1 MKTTLLAAL
10 LAAGC
15 GSGSGG
21 SFISRNSAD
30 RGGPSACTF
39 STNPK
44 CGVTD
49 CCEFTN
55 GNGFTEELVCC
66 GNSGFFIRR
75 VCTFPGDTQ
84 NPCGQVGGNGC
95 AVCDAVPFS
104 VSCNVH
110 PQAED
115 GQPHSCG
122 YVLDAT
128 D

>member
-21 SFISRNSAD
+21 SFISRSTAD

-39 STNPK
+39 IPNPA
-44 CGVTD
+44 CGATD
-49 CCEFTN
+49 CCEFDSVAHP
-55 GNGFTEELVCC
+55 GYREQLVCC
-66 GNSGFFIRR
+66 GTVGMLVRR
-75 VCTFPGDTQ
+75 VCSCPGCDT
-84 NPCGQVGGNGC
+84 PCGKAGPKGC
-95 AVCDAVPFS
+95 AVCQPTTPYF

-115 GQPHSCG
+115 GEPHSCG
-122 YVLDAT
+122 
-128 D
+128 